1 MISNENGRLGEDI
14 AAEFY
19 EANGYTIV
27 CRNYRA
33 GHNEIDIIAENK
45 YGIAFAEVKTRT
57 KSELLKKYGSPKSA
71 VNIPK
76 QQRLINAAQTYLKE
90 SNNPDKKQP
99 RMDVIEIYL
108 TDDGKLLKL
117 NYIRNAFGVRGE
129 NH

>member
-1 MISNENGRLGEDI
+1 MISHENGRLGENI

-45 YGIAFAEVKTRT
+45 HGIALAEVKTRT
-57 KSELLKKYGSPKSA
+57 KSELLKKYGSAKSA

-76 QQRLINAAQTYLKE
+76 QQRLIDAAQTYLRE
-90 SNNPDKKQP
+90 NNPLKKQP

-108 TDDGKLLKL
+108 TDEGKLLKL
-117 NYIRNAFGVRGE
+117 NYIRNAFGVRGDK
-129 NH
+129 H